1 MIHLSK
7 YLYLAAI
14 IVIVVFSAC
23 SGNSNDE
30 PENGGGNETG
40 TLVLRTSAT
49 VIEANGQDAAVFTV
63 MKGNSDV
70 TDKAVIYKASAVY
83 GNTSF
88 SSVTE
93 GSFQFFA
100 SYNGEISDKITVQAV
115 SGIPSLPSDPSA
127 NTFEGFKQRV
137 LAVQGTST
145 GCAYC
150 PYMISGINIFSETER
165 AASTVFVAVHTNIN
179 ETDPMTNEASLAI
192 ISAAGM
198 NSFPA
203 MVINMDKNMSIG
215 SNYPQQISNT
225 ISTNVRLAL

>member
-70 TDKAVIYKASAVY
+70 TKLLFIRLRLFMAILPFLPLQKEVFNFLPA
-83 GNTSF
+83 
-88 SSVTE
+88 
-93 GSFQFFA
+93 
-100 SYNGEISDKITVQAV
+100 ITARFLIKSQCK
-115 SGIPSLPSDPSA
+115 L
-127 NTFEGFKQRV
+127 
-137 LAVQGTST
+137 
-145 GCAYC
+145 
-150 PYMISGINIFSETER
+150 
-165 AASTVFVAVHTNIN
+165 
-179 ETDPMTNEASLAI
+179 
-192 ISAAGM
+192 
-198 NSFPA
+198 
-203 MVINMDKNMSIG
+203 
-215 SNYPQQISNT
+215 
-225 ISTNVRLAL
+225 

>member
-93 GSFQFFA
+93 GSFQFLPA
-100 SYNGEISDKITVQAV
+100 ITARFLIKSQCK
-115 SGIPSLPSDPSA
+115 L
-127 NTFEGFKQRV
+127 
-137 LAVQGTST
+137 
-145 GCAYC
+145 
-150 PYMISGINIFSETER
+150 
-165 AASTVFVAVHTNIN
+165 
-179 ETDPMTNEASLAI
+179 
-192 ISAAGM
+192 
-198 NSFPA
+198 
-203 MVINMDKNMSIG
+203 
-215 SNYPQQISNT
+215 
-225 ISTNVRLAL
+225 

>member
-115 SGIPSLPSDPSA
+115 SGIP
-127 NTFEGFKQRV
+127 
-137 LAVQGTST
+137 
-145 GCAYC
+145 
-150 PYMISGINIFSETER
+150 
-165 AASTVFVAVHTNIN
+165 
-179 ETDPMTNEASLAI
+179 
-192 ISAAGM
+192 
-198 NSFPA
+198 
-203 MVINMDKNMSIG
+203 
-215 SNYPQQISNT
+215 
-225 ISTNVRLAL
+225 